1 MPEGYKALKGI
12 DHCSSDVNE
21 HHDFKLNSNLCSLL
35 QGVYFDAKGNIFKE
49 TLIKASAQSEGR
61 DLISGSLIIDIKSTF
76 CQTFHSPTKGGE
88 LICLLFDYQ
97 CSYDA
102 SLIGSSNAEAKNRKC
117 VVGSDIFVKI
127 NVCDDVLIG

>member
-21 HHDFKLNSNLCSLL
+21 HHDFKLNRNLCSLL

-61 DLISGSLIIDIKSTF
+61 DLISGS
-76 CQTFHSPTKGGE
+76 
-88 LICLLFDYQ
+88 
-97 CSYDA
+97 
-102 SLIGSSNAEAKNRKC
+102 
-117 VVGSDIFVKI
+117 I
-127 NVCDDVLIG
+127 NVRSRKDGSGINISEGA